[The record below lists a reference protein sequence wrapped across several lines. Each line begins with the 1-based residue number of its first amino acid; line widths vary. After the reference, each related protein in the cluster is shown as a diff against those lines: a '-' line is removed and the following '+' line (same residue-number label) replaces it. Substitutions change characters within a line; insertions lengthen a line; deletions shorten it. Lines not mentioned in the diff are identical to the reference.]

1 MESQEANC
9 VIEIPPASS
18 FSSERALE
26 NWRKLSA
33 ALKNPKKRGFLFNPA
48 ARSRWMKQQ
57 EEHVQTAM
65 QLVNSHRDRLSNSK
79 LPLLGTSSG
88 DESRHTTKASSTVW
102 VFLLTNLCL
111 ETLSAIFDQIA
122 SPSKPDYALFGMV
135 LAISAVLTCIVEL
148 IHKGKKEGVELKRWG
163 KLCWFY
169 YPPPNGS
176 LFGTFPD
183 ICGLVIAISQYIC
196 STLQYVYLCRH
207 VNNPIKLSVL
217 PAIFLICL
225 AGSTLIRNRSYTTDE
240 TLKHATHH
248 LTKTNYLCR
257 FWHSV

>member
-1 MESQEANC
+1 M
-9 VIEIPPASS
+9 VI
-18 FSSERALE
+18 
-26 NWRKLSA
+26 W
-33 ALKNPKKRGFLFNPA
+33 
-48 ARSRWMKQQ
+48 
-57 EEHVQTAM
+57 
-65 QLVNSHRDRLSNSK
+65 
-79 LPLLGTSSG
+79 LPLSKEVQKNLQDLSS
-88 DESRHTTKASSTVW
+88 DETMIIYQGFHILLQATSTVW

-111 ETLSAIFDQIA
+111 EILSAIFDQIA

-163 KLCWFY
+163 KLWWFY

-240 TLKHATHH
+240 TFKQTTHR

-257 FWHSV
+257 FWHSVQYVLVCTWYHSLDLHRLIYAHTNHFRLSFQIVVGETKQLRRSIQVSMYLM

>member
-1 MESQEANC
+1 MESQEAC
-9 VIEIPPASS
+9 VIEIRPSISS
-18 FSSERALE
+18 KRALE

-33 ALKNPKKRGFLFNPA
+33 GLKKPNKRQFLFNPA
-48 ARSRWMKQQ
+48 ARALWIKEQ
-57 EEHVQTAM
+57 EEHFQTVL
-65 QLVNSHRDRLSNSK
+65 QFVNARQDRLSNSR
-79 LPLLGTSSG
+79 LSLLGSSSG
-88 DESRHTTKASSTVW
+88 DESRHTTKATSTVW
-102 VFLLTNLCL
+102 VILLTNLGL
-111 ETLSAIFDQIA
+111 ETLSAVFDQIA

-135 LAISAVLTCIVEL
+135 LGILAVLICILEL

-169 YPPPNGS
+169 YPPPNES

-196 STLQYVYLCRH
+196 STVQYVYLCRH
-207 VNNPIKLSVL
+207 ANNPIKLSVL

-225 AGSTLIRNRSYTTDE
+225 AGSKLIRNRSYTTNE
-240 TLKHATHH
+240 TFKHTTHH
-248 LTKTNYLCR
+248 ITKINFCR